1 MKDRCVNLRAM
12 QFDFGFKVR
21 PQLRLGEIEEILRA
35 AHAIVPSRPTLV
47 AMCEDGTLEGQKTRF
62 GWVVYEDSFKA
73 WVKSLQQQAA

>member
-1 MKDRCVNLRAM
+1 MREM

-35 AHAIVPSRPTLV
+35 SRAIVPIPSRPTLV
-47 AMCEDGTLEGQKTRF
+47 SMCEDGTLEGQKTKF
-62 GWVVYEDSFKA
+62 GWVVYEESFKA